1 MASRTFMELVTS
13 LLIHGGPTKPAVPGV
28 PENAVV
34 QAAPETMEAP
44 QKRKGKNKTKPAG
57 DDKAMGMADATCT
70 AGGDVGVKQGA
81 GFAGIVFQTPE
92 VLEAVQGALCSAAQ
106 WKDPKTIGHALVGM
120 HAIAVRLMS
129 GGEAHQN
136 IRDVHAAA
144 TEAPQRCSVV
154 LRVVL
159 QPLVSLCNSPPAPP
173 PGDGALQTILGKPFA
188 DFFCPENQQGRV
200 APSPFAV
207 GIISAC
213 WPIIWGMCQIF
224 TQVCKRNQAKVEV
237 QHVAHFP
244 ALAEACQ
251 LLAGL
256 KRVTQKDIQDL
267 VTMLLDHGT
276 DPKLKRGGL
285 RTLVRTAVDPPP
297 EHGETLV

>member
-1 MASRTFMELVTS
+1 MVDSSGANGTDL
-13 LLIHGGPTKPAVPGV
+13 
-28 PENAVV
+28 
-34 QAAPETMEAP
+34 AA
-44 QKRKGKNKTKPAG
+44 
-57 DDKAMGMADATCT
+57 
-70 AGGDVGVKQGA
+70 KQGI
-81 GFAGIVFQTPE
+81 GFAGIVFQAPE

-144 TEAPQRCSVV
+144 PEAPQRCSAV

-173 PGDGALQTILGKPFA
+173 PGDGALHTIIGKPFA
-188 DFFCPENQQGRV
+188 DFFCPEIEQGRV

-224 TQVCKRNQAKVEV
+224 TQVCKRNRAKVEV

-244 ALAEACQ
+244 ALAETCQ

-256 KRVTQKDIQDL
+256 KRITQRDVQDL
-267 VTMLLDHGT
+267 IATLLDHT
-276 DPKLKRGGL
+276 AADPKLKRSAL
-285 RTLVRTAVDPPP
+285 RTLIRTAVDPPP